1 MVSSEDVNIGISVQ
15 KGNTELK
22 DAINGVLAT
31 MTEDD
36 YNAMDGRG
44 HFHPAA
50 ERRPAEGFFAQHRL
64 SAGRTTAPAT

>member
-1 MVSSEDVNIGISVQ
+1 MNIGISVQ

-36 YNAMDGRG
+36 YNAMMDE
-44 HFHPAA
+44 AISI
-50 ERRPAEGFFAQHRL
+50 HR
-64 SAGRTTAPAT
+64 